1 MSLNRDVF
9 FSINSIT
16 DANFSLCTSIHL
28 QVCSDTA
35 SINVSVSAGLRVI
48 GPDSLD
54 VPPFGAGVSFHVS
67 GVAGDVSTTA
77 TGGCGVV
84 TFRAIDKS
92 IHFCVGN
99 GAVLGSDL

>member
-9 FSINSIT
+9 FSINTIT
-16 DANFSLCTSIHL
+16 DATFSLYASIHL

-35 SINVSVSAGLRVI
+35 SINVSASGGLRVI
-48 GPDSLD
+48 GPDSMD
-54 VPPFGAGVSFHVS
+54 VPPFGTGVSFRVA

-92 IHFCVGN
+92 IHFCVGK